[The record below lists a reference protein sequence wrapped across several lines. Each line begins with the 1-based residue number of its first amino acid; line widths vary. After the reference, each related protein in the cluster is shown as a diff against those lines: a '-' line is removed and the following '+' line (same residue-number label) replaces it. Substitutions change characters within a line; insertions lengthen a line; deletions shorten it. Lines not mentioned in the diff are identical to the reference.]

1 MRFPVTKIDIST
13 YTAKIE
19 SMLNDEDCAIFIDT
33 NVLSQLYRLNDNARQ
48 DFYAWVRKCGD
59 RFHVPVWVIHEYSD
73 KVYSKQTKEYL
84 TELSNV
90 KTYTKEIESLSYFV
104 KGYVGAS
111 LLKGTVY
118 EGKVDSLRKDIDNIV
133 GGLNKI
139 SKAINNNNLKEHQ
152 SKVHGEIT
160 KELEPHVLDTD
171 IYTLLSQLNSFSLR
185 YENRI
190 PPGYKDGYKDE
201 NAIGDLLIWK
211 EILEY
216 CSAGNV
222 KKAIFITRD
231 RKQDIVYE
239 PEEQILGSESRPAAT
254 SEKIRIAKNSLVYEF
269 KLKTG
274 SEDFYIVDFETFVK
288 IKAKDYRNLAKS
300 FQVAS
305 ANENDSCEETSS
317 QDVTS
322 HKTEVSTTEDK
333 SQILRESP
341 QITSETEVVA
351 QPPYSG
357 AALMDA
363 QYDTT
368 LQNGCMDEFI
378 IKLKSY
384 DWYTQNPAIDKLI
397 KWTFPK
403 ETHEGDKDSVFVLG
417 RNILQSAEGSSGSAI
432 SFIENLYLSIQ
443 HWPNNFQVA
452 LVDGILYEVFFD
464 SQRNIRP
471 KSFKASF
478 IEDILRNIRRFR
490 WDNPFDFINEQLS
503 KVTSRFVPQ
512 IGGQETYLFSFTFN
526 DKGNTI
532 SLKCNG
538 EDISST
544 FTRQYISD
552 FAYSPKIKAALMAYY
567 AIPQSQ
573 INVEGIS
580 SSQGKISFIMEEF
593 ELPF

>member
-1 MRFPVTKIDIST
+1 M
-13 YTAKIE
+13 
-19 SMLNDEDCAIFIDT
+19 
-33 NVLSQLYRLNDNARQ
+33 
-48 DFYAWVRKCGD
+48 
-59 RFHVPVWVIHEYSD
+59 
-73 KVYSKQTKEYL
+73 
-84 TELSNV
+84 
-90 KTYTKEIESLSYFV
+90 
-104 KGYVGAS
+104 
-111 LLKGTVY
+111 
-118 EGKVDSLRKDIDNIV
+118 
-133 GGLNKI
+133 
-139 SKAINNNNLKEHQ
+139 
-152 SKVHGEIT
+152 
-160 KELEPHVLDTD
+160 
-171 IYTLLSQLNSFSLR
+171 
-185 YENRI
+185 
-190 PPGYKDGYKDE
+190 
-201 NAIGDLLIWK
+201 IWK

-239 PEEQILGSESRPAAT
+239 PEEQILGSESRRAAP

-269 KLKTG
+269 KLRTG
-274 SEDFYIVDFETFVK
+274 SENFYIVSFETFVR
-288 IKAKDYRNLAKS
+288 IKAKDYRDLAKS

-305 ANENDSCEETSS
+305 ANENDSSEDISS
-317 QDVTS
+317 KNEVTCQ
-322 HKTEVSTTEDK
+322 KTELSISDDK
-333 SQILRESP
+333 SQIWKESP
-341 QITSETEVVA
+341 QSPSEAEVVA
-351 QPPYSG
+351 QPPYS
-357 AALMDA
+357 ALALMDS
-363 QYDTT
+363 QYETSS
-368 LQNGCMDEFI
+368 QHGCMDEFI
-378 IKLKSY
+378 TKLKSY
-384 DWYTQNPAIDKLI
+384 DWYAQNPAIDKLL

-544 FTRQYISD
+544 FTSQYISD

-580 SSQGKISFIMEEF
+580 SSQGKISFIMEEL

>member
-211 EILEY
+211 EILE
-216 CSAGNV
+216 
-222 KKAIFITRD
+222 
-231 RKQDIVYE
+231 
-239 PEEQILGSESRPAAT
+239 
-254 SEKIRIAKNSLVYEF
+254 
-269 KLKTG
+269 
-274 SEDFYIVDFETFVK
+274 
-288 IKAKDYRNLAKS
+288 
-300 FQVAS
+300 
-305 ANENDSCEETSS
+305 
-317 QDVTS
+317 
-322 HKTEVSTTEDK
+322 
-333 SQILRESP
+333 
-341 QITSETEVVA
+341 
-351 QPPYSG
+351 
-357 AALMDA
+357 
-363 QYDTT
+363 
-368 LQNGCMDEFI
+368 
-378 IKLKSY
+378 
-384 DWYTQNPAIDKLI
+384 
-397 KWTFPK
+397 
-403 ETHEGDKDSVFVLG
+403 
-417 RNILQSAEGSSGSAI
+417 
-432 SFIENLYLSIQ
+432 
-443 HWPNNFQVA
+443 
-452 LVDGILYEVFFD
+452 
-464 SQRNIRP
+464 
-471 KSFKASF
+471 
-478 IEDILRNIRRFR
+478 
-490 WDNPFDFINEQLS
+490 
-503 KVTSRFVPQ
+503 
-512 IGGQETYLFSFTFN
+512 
-526 DKGNTI
+526 
-532 SLKCNG
+532 
-538 EDISST
+538 
-544 FTRQYISD
+544 
-552 FAYSPKIKAALMAYY
+552 
-567 AIPQSQ
+567 
-573 INVEGIS
+573 
-580 SSQGKISFIMEEF
+580 
-593 ELPF
+593 